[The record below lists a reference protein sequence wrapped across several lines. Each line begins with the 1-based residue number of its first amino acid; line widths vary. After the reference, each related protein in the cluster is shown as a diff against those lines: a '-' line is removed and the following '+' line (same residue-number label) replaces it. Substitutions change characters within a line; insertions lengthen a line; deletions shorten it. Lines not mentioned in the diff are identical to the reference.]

1 MLPSMKFINA
11 PGWTGT
17 VHIHDQNMLPLRAK
31 RTGHILAPVP
41 PCTPLLL
48 RILSPP
54 SALLRFAI
62 YGGSSNTHDYI
73 LDKVTESKEHTLRLG
88 VQKTHGKSHPNAN
101 YKEGLSC
108 INLILLIPPWC
119 SP

>member
-62 YGGSSNTHDYI
+62 HGGSSITHDYI

-88 VQKTHGKSHPNAN
+88 VQ
-101 YKEGLSC
+101 
-108 INLILLIPPWC
+108 
-119 SP
+119 